1 MEITMVSSKENSWKG
16 LLPPIFLQA
25 YRQARSGTALPRSA
39 VRALLPP
46 ALLRVYR
53 QARYGDAYRQS
64 NLSVIDQL
72 AIDAKDIEFNLPSR
86 TLNDL
91 FPGIDSVL
99 VTAPVTELYRPRDM
113 VLPLAEVLTLAAIG
127 RHLKPRRIFE
137 IGTHTGSST
146 LVMAINVPDETEILT
161 LDLQPSETVGSAY
174 RHTQY
179 SSRIQQLYGNSKTF
193 DYTPF
198 LGKVDFVFIDAD
210 HTYEGVKSDT
220 AKAFE
225 LLRPGGVIVWDDYRW
240 LDVHVECVGVTLFL
254 NQLGKTR
261 SVFNIAGA
269 RFGIYVDNAPGDDKR
284 P

>member
-1 MEITMVSSKENSWKG
+1 MESSNENSWRG

-25 YRQARSGTALPRSA
+25 YRQARSGTANSRSA

-53 QARYGDAYRQS
+53 QARYGNAYRQS
-64 NLSVIDQL
+64 NLSVIDRL
-72 AIDAKDIEFNLPSR
+72 AVEAKDIQFSLPSQP
-86 TLNDL
+86 LNEL

-113 VLPLAEVLTLAAIG
+113 VVPLAEVLTLAAIC
-127 RHLKPRRIFE
+127 RHQRPRQIFE

-146 LVMAINVPDETEILT
+146 LVMAINAPEETEIVT
-161 LDLQPSETVGSAY
+161 LDLAPSETVGSAY
-174 RHTQY
+174 RNTKH
-179 SSRIQQLYGNSKTF
+179 SSRIRQLYGDSRTL

-210 HTYEGVKSDT
+210 HTYDGVKSDT
-220 AKAFE
+220 EKAFQ

-240 LDVHVECVGVTLFL
+240 LDCHVECAGVTLFL
-254 NQLGKTR
+254 NELQRTQP
-261 SVFNIAGA
+261 VFNLAGT
-269 RFGIYVDNAPGDDKR
+269 RFAIYVDSEAAHESR